1 MIGIAT
7 NDKRS
12 VGLHF
17 LYEDQNVNSTPI
29 VAADMVEQ
37 KPSDS
42 SFDGLVEQ
50 YFSDV
55 RRHRLL
61 TFAEEQALW
70 GQITFWQKRVR
81 RALYCSPI
89 ALETLHKLSR
99 QPHGAQGSLEAMCEA
114 VVLLQKVA
122 DDLDQLQRLSKSPQ
136 PTDRRRRAQRCR
148 RIRLWQEW
156 IATWEALELP
166 DWVHERLQSELQAA
180 WRACQD
186 DGQLQKAY
194 RIWQVAQGKLEDAR
208 VAMMQANLRLVIH
221 VANRYRGRGV
231 PFLDLIQE
239 GNMGLMR
246 ALDKFEPERGL
257 KFVTYAHWWIRQAI
271 SRAVSEQ
278 HRTVRLP
285 CHVVERRGK
294 LYAADEK
301 LWDQLGRAPDI
312 DELSVELG
320 WTTSEIQE
328 LHTAIQPIT
337 RLDYAVSDDGREL
350 VDLLEDEQAVEPEE
364 TVANGQLQQ
373 YLTACL
379 ETLPEREAFIVRM
392 RYGLESDRPHTLQ
405 EIADILDLSR
415 ERVRQL
421 EKVAFERLRQPEWH
435 QILADFA
442 QTT

>member
-1 MIGIAT
+1 MMGIAT
-7 NDKRS
+7 DDKRE
-12 VGLHF
+12 VNLNV
-17 LYEDQNVNSTPI
+17 LYEDQEVDTTQA
-29 VAADMVEQ
+29 VFAEKVEQ
-37 KPSDS
+37 KPEDS
-42 SFDGLVEQ
+42 HFDSLLGH

-55 RRHRLL
+55 RRYHLL

-70 GQITFWQKRVR
+70 ERMGLWNKRVH
-81 RALYCSPI
+81 RALYCSPT
-89 ALETLHKLSR
+89 ALDTLIQLSR
-99 QPHGAQGSLEAMCEA
+99 TPGLNPNQLEPMREA
-114 VVLLQKVA
+114 AVFLQKVA
-122 DDLDQLQRLSKSPQ
+122 DDLNRLQEASKGSPGSA
-136 PTDRRRRAQRCR
+136 RSRRAQRQR
-148 RIRLWQEW
+148 RIRLWQDW

-166 DWVHERLQSELQAA
+166 NWVYDRLQSELEAA
-180 WRACQD
+180 RQTCPGD
-186 DGQLQKAY
+186 PQLDAAH
-194 RIWQVAQGKLEDAR
+194 RSWQVAQRKYENAR
-208 VAMMQANLRLVIH
+208 AAMMQANLRLVIH

-231 PFLDLIQE
+231 AFLDLIQE

-294 LYAADEK
+294 LFAADEK
-301 LWDQLGRAPDI
+301 LWDQLGRAPDL

-320 WTTSEIQE
+320 WTTSEIE
-328 LHTAIQPIT
+328 NLHAAIQPIT

-350 VDLLEDEQAVEPEE
+350 VDLLEDEQAVQPEE
-364 TVANGQLQQ
+364 TVASDQLQHH
-373 YLTACL
+373 LTACL
-379 ETLPEREAFIVRM
+379 RALPEREAFILRM
-392 RYGLESDRPHTLQ
+392 RYGLEVDRPHTLQ
-405 EIADILDLSR
+405 EIADVLDLSR

-421 EKVAFERLRQPEWH
+421 EKVAFERLRQPEWQ